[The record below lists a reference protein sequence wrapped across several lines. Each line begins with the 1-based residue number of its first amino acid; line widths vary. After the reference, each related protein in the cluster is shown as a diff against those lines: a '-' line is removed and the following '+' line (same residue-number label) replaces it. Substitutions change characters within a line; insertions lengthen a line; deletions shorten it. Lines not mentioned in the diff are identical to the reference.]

1 MESNPCFM
9 YKFFIRPILFRFK
22 PEFAHQTL
30 FSFLKIM
37 PFIPLL
43 SLLLRKI
50 YRIDNKKL
58 HRYVMGIHFENPVGL
73 AAGLDKNALVCDRFY
88 DFGFS
93 FVEIGTVTPLPQP
106 GNPKPRLFRLVR
118 DKAII
123 NRMGFNNDGIETVVA
138 RLKMLNKRIIIGAN
152 IGKNTATDN
161 KDADKDYL
169 TCLQKVYHLVDYIA
183 INISCPNIK
192 NMEQLQENEH
202 LDNILKILT
211 QFRIQQE
218 IYKPFALKISPDLDF
233 AQIDNTLGLIAKYN
247 IDGIIATNTTI
258 SRNGLKVDQNFINKT
273 GSGGLS
279 GLPLRDRSTQVIR
292 YIHEKTDGKLP
303 IIGVGGIHSPDD
315 AIEKLNAGAVL
326 LQLYTGI
333 IYQGP
338 GLVKKVNKH
347 ILIET

>member
-1 MESNPCFM
+1 MESNPYFM

-22 PEFAHQTL
+22 PEFAHQVL

-58 HRYVMGIHFENPVGL
+58 HRYVMGIHFDNPVGL

-123 NRMGFNNDGIETVVA
+123 NRMGFNNDGIETVVS

-192 NMEQLQENEH
+192 NMEHLQENEH

-211 QFRIQQE
+211 QFRNRQE

-233 AQIDNTLGLIAKYN
+233 EQIDNTLGLIAKYN
-247 IDGIIATNTTI
+247 IDGVIATNTTI
-258 SRNGLKVDQNFINKT
+258 LRNGLKVDQNFINKT

-292 YIHEKTDGKLP
+292 YIHKKTDGKLP

-315 AIEKLNAGAVL
+315 AMEKLNAGAVL

>member
-1 MESNPCFM
+1 
-9 YKFFIRPILFRFK
+9 
-22 PEFAHQTL
+22 
-30 FSFLKIM
+30 M